1 MGHVTLERRQEL
13 DLNWERFLELLPGLK
28 AEHEGQF
35 ALLRH
40 GEIVGF
46 FRSAI
51 DAQIAGNQRFEDGI
65 FSFQIVSDEA
75 EELGFYS
82 YALHKG

>member
-1 MGHVTLERRQEL
+1 MSHVTMERRQEI
-13 DLNWERFLELLPGLK
+13 DRNWERFLELLPGLK
-28 AEHEGQF
+28 AAHEGQF

-46 FRSAI
+46 FGSAI

-65 FSFQIVSDEA
+65 FSFQIVSEEL
-75 EELGFYS
+75 EELGFHS
-82 YALHKG
+82 YALHQG